1 MEKLKINGKEF
12 EVLEYTWAKDKRYYF
27 PLDKTKSLGKMRE
40 YALDIL
46 MIKFDENG
54 IKNFIEELNR
64 SNNIYIVEDN
74 IKKAEFFVPNE
85 EISRLNTVPYFSVI
99 KFGINVILE
108 ETGGILESEETKW
121 NFG

>member
-12 EVLEYTWAKDKRYYF
+12 EVLEYTWGKDKRYYF

-46 MIKFDENG
+46 MIKFDENE
-54 IKNFIEELNR
+54 IKNFIEELNK

-74 IKKAEFFVPNE
+74 SKKAEFFVANV
-85 EISRLNTVPYFSVI
+85 EIARLNSVPYFIVI
-99 KFGINVILE
+99 KFGINVTLE
-108 ETGGILESEETKW
+108 GTGRILESEETE
-121 NFG
+121 